1 MRTRPGPFN
10 LFLWLGLGLVVAA
23 CASTPEEKAA
33 RKAAKER
40 EKQASSLRL
49 HLQTAPETMGSGK
62 VRVLRSEPVTLNVEK
77 DAFVDE
83 GFIKRAQVVE
93 TVGGHAIRVE
103 FTDRGALRLQMAT
116 ANHPGQQVAVWA
128 RWTEGRWLAAP
139 VIRRAI
145 ENGIF
150 QFTPDATREEAD
162 RIVLG
167 LNNVALELGNQPKP
181 EKAERK
187 RADKEQRWEDGKRSR
202 SSKESEMFGK

>member
-10 LFLWLGLGLVVAA
+10 LFLPLLLGVLLAA

-33 RKAAKER
+33 RKEAKER

-49 HLQTAPETMGSGK
+49 HLETAPETMGSGK
-62 VRVLRSEPVTLNVEK
+62 IKVLRSEPITINVEK
-77 DAFVDE
+77 DPFVDE
-83 GFIKRAQVVE
+83 GFLKRAQVVE
-93 TVGGHAIRVE
+93 TVGGFAIRVE

-116 ANHPGQQVAVWA
+116 ANHPGKQVAVWS
-128 RWTEGRWLAAP
+128 RWTDGRWLAAP
-139 VIRRAI
+139 VIRKAI

-150 QFTPDATREEAD
+150 QFTPDCSREEAD

-181 EKAERK
+181 EKTERK
-187 RADKEQRWEDGKRSR
+187 NADKEQRWEDGKRTR
-202 SSKESEMFGK
+202 NSKESEMFQK